1 MSKLKYKILIISA
14 VVMVSAITIFLLV
27 FRDKFEVKQIF
38 EKVIPI
44 DHSKE
49 IRDVLTSFEG
59 IYNAA
64 NDSSDAVGGAVVITY
79 KGQIVLMKCFGEK
92 AIGENNPVDEN
103 TLFRLASVSKT
114 VAGVLAGILVHENV
128 IGLDEKVA
136 DLVPGF
142 RLKNPENTNTLTVK
156 HLLSHSSGLEPHAF
170 DMDVERLAPLD
181 QIISRLSEANIAAPP
196 GKVYGYQ
203 NVMYS
208 IFDPIVQAKTQKSYQ
223 QVMQEKVFTP
233 FGMKNASLDFASFEN
248 STNKAFPHQKTEK
261 SYKVLKLNNRYY
273 STAPAAG
280 VNASIADMGQFLLA
294 ISGKDDDLFP
304 AEARKITFTPQ
315 IESPLKRSY
324 YRNWG
329 ALGTKYYA
337 LGWRIIRFK
346 NHTIEHHSGYVSGYQ
361 AEIAV
366 CPDYETG
373 IAVLTNSP
381 NNMFSTSVPAYLSL
395 LIEKKY
401 IQEKQAND
409 SIPIEDQ

>member
-1 MSKLKYKILIISA
+1 MPKQKYILLIIFLIVA
-14 VVMVSAITIFLLV
+14 IATLVVGYTFVQ
-27 FRDKFEVKQIF
+27 DKPAM
-38 EKVIPI
+38 EKIIEQVIPV

-49 IRDVLTSFEG
+49 IKDVLTQFDS

-79 KGQIVLMKCFGEK
+79 KGQIVFSKCFGVK
-92 AIGENNPVDEN
+92 TIGENNPVDEN

-114 VAGVLAGILVHENV
+114 VTGVLAGILVNENV
-128 IGLDEKVA
+128 VGLDEKVT
-136 DLVPGF
+136 DLIPGF
-142 RLKNPENTNTLTVK
+142 RLKNEENTKNLTVRY
-156 HLLSHSSGLEPHAF
+156 LLSHSSGLEPHAF
-170 DMDVERLAPLD
+170 DMLVEDLVPLD
-181 QIISRLSEANIAAPP
+181 LIISRLNEAEIAALP

-203 NVMYS
+203 NVMFS
-208 IFDPIVQAKTQKSYQ
+208 LFDPVLQAKTHKTYQ
-223 QVMQEKVFTP
+223 QVMKEKVFEP
-233 FGMKNASLDFASFEN
+233 FGMKNASLDFESFES
-248 STNKAFPHQKTEK
+248 STNKALPHQQTEK

-280 VNASIADMGQFLLA
+280 VNASISDMGQFLLA
-294 ISGKDDDLFP
+294 ISGDDYDLFP

-329 ALGTKYYA
+329 ALGTKHYA
-337 LGWRIIRFK
+337 LGWRIVKYK
-346 NHTIEHHSGYVSGYQ
+346 NHTIAQHSGFLSGYQ

-395 LIEKKY
+395 LIAH
-401 IQEKQAND
+401 KQKLQQLSADTTLANV
-409 SIPIEDQ
+409 Q

>member
-1 MSKLKYKILIISA
+1 MSKSKNKILIISSVA
-14 VVMVSAITIFLLV
+14 IVSVLIIISLV
-27 FRDKFEVKQIF
+27 FRDKPVVENIIEQ
-38 EKVIPI
+38 VIPI
-44 DHSKE
+44 DHSNE
-49 IRDVLTSFEG
+49 IRDVLTSFDR

-79 KGQIVLMKCFGEK
+79 KGQIVLMKCFGVK
-92 AIGENNPVDEN
+92 LFGENNPVDEN

-114 VAGVLAGILVHENV
+114 VTGVLAGILVNENLV
-128 IGLDEKVA
+128 GLDEKVV

-142 RLKNPENTNTLTVK
+142 KLKNQESTNSLTVR

-170 DMDVERLAPLD
+170 DMVVEDLVPLD
-181 QIISRLSEANIAAPP
+181 EIIPRLNEAAISAPP

-208 IFDPIVQAKTQKSYQ
+208 LFDPVIRAKTEKSYA
-223 QVMQEKVFTP
+223 QVMNDKVFNP

-248 STNKAFPHQKTEK
+248 SSNKAFPHQKTEK
-261 SYKVLKLNNRYY
+261 SYKPLKLNNRYY

-337 LGWRIIRFK
+337 LGWRIVKFK
-346 NHTIEHHSGYVSGYQ
+346 NHTIAHHSGYVSGYQ

-401 IQEKQAND
+401 IQEQQAND

>member
-1 MSKLKYKILIISA
+1 MPKQKYILLIIFLIVA
-14 VVMVSAITIFLLV
+14 IATLVVGYTFVQ
-27 FRDKFEVKQIF
+27 DKPAM
-38 EKVIPI
+38 EKIIEQVIPV

-49 IRDVLTSFEG
+49 IKDVLTQFDS

-79 KGQIVLMKCFGEK
+79 KGQIVFSKCFGVK
-92 AIGENNPVDEN
+92 TIGENNPVDEN

-114 VAGVLAGILVHENV
+114 VTGVLAGILVNENV
-128 IGLDEKVA
+128 VGLDEKVT
-136 DLVPGF
+136 DLIPGF
-142 RLKNPENTNTLTVK
+142 RLKNEENTKNLTVR

-170 DMDVERLAPLD
+170 DMLVEDLVPLD
-181 QIISRLSEANIAAPP
+181 LIISRLNEAEIAALP

-203 NVMYS
+203 NVMFS
-208 IFDPIVQAKTQKSYQ
+208 LFDPVLQAKTQKTYQ
-223 QVMQEKVFTP
+223 QVMKEKVFQP
-233 FGMKNASLDFASFEN
+233 FGMKNASLDFESFES
-248 STNKAFPHQKTEK
+248 STNKALPHQQTEK

-280 VNASIADMGQFLLA
+280 VNASISDMGQFLLA
-294 ISGKDDDLFP
+294 ISGDDYDLFP

-329 ALGTKYYA
+329 ALGTKHYA
-337 LGWRIIRFK
+337 LGWRIVKYK
-346 NHTIEHHSGYVSGYQ
+346 NHTIAQHSGFLSGYQ

-395 LIEKKY
+395 LIAH
-401 IQEKQAND
+401 KQKLQQLSADTTLANV
-409 SIPIEDQ
+409 Q

>member
-1 MSKLKYKILIISA
+1 MPKQKYILLIIFLIVA
-14 VVMVSAITIFLLV
+14 IVTLVVGYTFVQ
-27 FRDKFEVKQIF
+27 DKPAM
-38 EKVIPI
+38 EKIIEQVIPV

-49 IRDVLTSFEG
+49 IKDVLTQFDS

-79 KGQIVLMKCFGEK
+79 KGQIVFSKCFGVK
-92 AIGENNPVDEN
+92 TIGENNPVDEN

-114 VAGVLAGILVHENV
+114 VTGVLAGILVNENV
-128 IGLDEKVA
+128 VGLDEKVA
-136 DLVPGF
+136 DLIPGF
-142 RLKNPENTNTLTVK
+142 RLKNDESTKNLTVR

-170 DMDVERLAPLD
+170 DMLVEDLVPLD
-181 QIISRLSEANIAAPP
+181 LIISRLNEAEIAAPP

-203 NVMYS
+203 NVMFS
-208 IFDPIVQAKTQKSYQ
+208 LFDPVIQAKTHKTYQ
-223 QVMQEKVFTP
+223 QVMKETVFEP
-233 FGMKNASLDFASFEN
+233 FGMKNASLDFESFES
-248 STNKAFPHQKTEK
+248 STNKALPHQQTEK

-280 VNASIADMGQFLLA
+280 VNASISDMGQFLLA
-294 ISGKDDDLFP
+294 ISGDDDDLFP
-304 AEARKITFTPQ
+304 TEARQITFNPQ
-315 IESPLKRSY
+315 IETPLKRSY

-329 ALGTKYYA
+329 ALGTKHYA
-337 LGWRIIRFK
+337 LGWRIIKYK
-346 NHTIEHHSGYVSGYQ
+346 NHTIAQHSGYVSGYQ

-395 LIEKKY
+395 LIEKKHQ
-401 IQEKQAND
+401 QEQQAADTTLVNA
-409 SIPIEDQ
+409 Q

>member
-1 MSKLKYKILIISA
+1 MSKQKYILIIISMI
-14 VVMVSAITIFLLV
+14 VAITVLV
-27 FRDKFEVKQIF
+27 VGYNLVNDTPVMEQII
-38 EKVIPI
+38 EQVIPV

-49 IRDVLTSFEG
+49 IKDVLTQFDSL
-59 IYNAA
+59 YNAA

-79 KGQIVLMKCFGEK
+79 KGQIVYSKCFGVK
-92 AIGENNPVDEN
+92 TIGENNPVDEN

-114 VAGVLAGILVHENV
+114 VTGVLAGILVNENIV
-128 IGLDEKVA
+128 GLDEKVA
-136 DLVPGF
+136 DLNPGF
-142 RLKNPENTNTLTVK
+142 RLKNVENTKNLTVR

-170 DMDVERLAPLD
+170 DMLVENLVPLD
-181 QIISRLSEANIAAPP
+181 QITARLNEVEIAAPP

-203 NVMYS
+203 NVMFS
-208 IFDPIVQAKTQKSYQ
+208 LFDPVIQSKTQKSYHQ
-223 QVMQEKVFTP
+223 LVKEMVFTP
-233 FGMKNASLDFASFEN
+233 FGMKNASLDFESFEK
-248 STNKAFPHQKTEK
+248 STNKAFPHQQTEK

-280 VNASIADMGQFLLA
+280 VNASISDMGQFLLA

-304 AEARKITFTPQ
+304 AEARQITFAPQ
-315 IESPLKRSY
+315 IETPLKRSY

-337 LGWRIIRFK
+337 LGWRIVKFK
-346 NHTIEHHSGYVSGYQ
+346 NHTIAQHSGYVSGYQ

-366 CPDYETG
+366 CSDYETG

-395 LIEKKY
+395 LIDHKQK
-401 IQEKQAND
+401 QEQQAADTLLVNV
-409 SIPIEDQ
+409 Q

>member
-1 MSKLKYKILIISA
+1 MPKQKYILLIIFLIVA
-14 VVMVSAITIFLLV
+14 IATLVVGYTFVQ
-27 FRDKFEVKQIF
+27 DKPAM
-38 EKVIPI
+38 EKIIEQVIPV

-49 IRDVLTSFEG
+49 IKDVLTQFDS

-79 KGQIVLMKCFGEK
+79 KGQIVFSKCFGVK
-92 AIGENNPVDEN
+92 TIGENNPVDEN

-114 VAGVLAGILVHENV
+114 VTGVLAGILVNENV
-128 IGLDEKVA
+128 VGLDEKVT
-136 DLVPGF
+136 DLIPGF
-142 RLKNPENTNTLTVK
+142 RLKNEENTKNLTVR

-170 DMDVERLAPLD
+170 DMLVEDLVPLD
-181 QIISRLSEANIAAPP
+181 LIISRLNEAEIAALP

-203 NVMYS
+203 NVMFS
-208 IFDPIVQAKTQKSYQ
+208 LFDPVLQAKTHKTYQ
-223 QVMQEKVFTP
+223 QIMKEKVFEP
-233 FGMKNASLDFASFEN
+233 FGMKNASLDFESFES
-248 STNKAFPHQKTEK
+248 STNKALPHQQTEK

-280 VNASIADMGQFLLA
+280 VNASISDMGQFLLA
-294 ISGKDDDLFP
+294 ISGDDYDLFP

-329 ALGTKYYA
+329 ALGTKHYA
-337 LGWRIIRFK
+337 LGWRIVKYK
-346 NHTIEHHSGYVSGYQ
+346 NHTIAQHSGFLSGYQ

-395 LIEKKY
+395 LIAH
-401 IQEKQAND
+401 KQKLQQLSADTTLANV
-409 SIPIEDQ
+409 Q

>member
-1 MSKLKYKILIISA
+1 MPKQKYILLIISLI
-14 VVMVSAITIFLLV
+14 VTITALV
-27 FRDKFEVKQIF
+27 GGYTFIQDKPVIEQII
-38 EKVIPI
+38 EQVIPI

-49 IRDVLTSFEG
+49 IKDVLTQFDDL
-59 IYNAA
+59 YNAA

-79 KGQIVLMKCFGEK
+79 KGQIALMKCFGVKE
-92 AIGENNPVDEN
+92 AGGNDPVDEN

-114 VAGVLAGILVHENV
+114 VAGVLAGILVNENIV
-128 IGLDEKVA
+128 GLDEKVA
-136 DLVPGF
+136 DLLPGF
-142 RLKNPENTNTLTVK
+142 RLKNEENTRNLTIR

-170 DMDVERLAPLD
+170 DMMVEDLVPLD
-181 QIISRLSEANIAAPP
+181 QIIARLNEAEITAPP

-203 NVMYS
+203 NVIFS
-208 IFDPIVQAKTQKSYQ
+208 LFDPVIQAKMQKTYQ
-223 QVMQEKVFTP
+223 QVMKEKLFEP
-233 FGMKNASLDFASFEN
+233 FGMKNASLDFESFES
-248 STNKAFPHQKTEK
+248 STNKALPHQQTEK

-280 VNASIADMGQFLLA
+280 VNASISDMGQFLIA
-294 ISGKDDDLFP
+294 ISGDDYDLFP

-329 ALGTKYYA
+329 ALGTKHYA
-337 LGWRIIRFK
+337 LGWRIVKYK
-346 NHTIEHHSGYVSGYQ
+346 NHTIAQHSGFLSGYQ

-395 LIEKKY
+395 LIAH
-401 IQEKQAND
+401 KQKLQQLSADTTLANV
-409 SIPIEDQ
+409 Q

>member
-1 MSKLKYKILIISA
+1 MSKSKNKILIISLLA
-14 VVMVSAITIFLLV
+14 VISSIVIISLY
-27 FRDKFEVKQIF
+27 FRDKPAVEHII

-79 KGQIVLMKCFGEK
+79 KGQIVMIKCFGVK
-92 AIGENNPVDEN
+92 SIGENNPVDEN

-114 VAGVLAGILVHENV
+114 VTGVLAGILVNENV
-128 IGLDEKVA
+128 VGLDEKVA
-136 DLVPGF
+136 DLIPGF
-142 RLKNPENTNTLTVK
+142 RLKNEENTKHLTVR

-170 DMDVERLAPLD
+170 DMVVEDLVPLD
-181 QIISRLSEANIAAPP
+181 QIVPRLNEANIAAPP

-208 IFDPIVQAKTQKSYQ
+208 LFDPVVQAKTQKSFQ

-248 STNKAFPHQKTEK
+248 STNKAFPHQRTEK
-261 SYKVLKLNNRYY
+261 SYKPLKLNNRYY

-280 VNASIADMGQFLLA
+280 VNASISDMGKFLLA

-304 AEARKITFTPQ
+304 SEARKITFTPQ

-329 ALGTKYYA
+329 ALGTKFYA
-337 LGWRIIRFK
+337 LGWRIVKFK
-346 NHTIEHHSGYVSGYQ
+346 NHTIAHHSGYVSGYQ

-373 IAVLTNSP
+373 IVVLTNSP

-401 IQEKQAND
+401 IQEQQAND